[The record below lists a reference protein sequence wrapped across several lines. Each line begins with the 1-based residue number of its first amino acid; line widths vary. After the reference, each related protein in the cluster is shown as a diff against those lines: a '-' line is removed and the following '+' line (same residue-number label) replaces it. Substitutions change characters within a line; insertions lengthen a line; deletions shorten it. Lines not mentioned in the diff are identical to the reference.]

1 MAVFEKAFAK
11 TVAAEGGYVNNPN
24 DRGGETYM
32 GITRKNHP
40 KLKMWQTI
48 DFYKTNVPNR
58 KTKDLNSILSHI
70 KDIQEEVKS
79 VYKTNYWDPL
89 KLDLIN
95 SQRVAN
101 EFFDISVNCGT
112 KAAIKSMQRTAGLV
126 ETGRMNTQTIEY
138 YVKRYKGKS

>member
-32 GITRKNHP
+32 GITRKNYP
-40 KLKMWQTI
+40 KLKMWATI
-48 DFYKTNVPNR
+48 DKLKNILSKR
-58 KTKDLNSILSHI
+58 DLNSKLN
-70 KDIQEEVKS
+70 KDEDIQKEVKE
-79 VYKTNYWDPL
+79 VYKKNYWTPL

-112 KAAIKSMQRTAGLV
+112 KAAIKSMQRTAGLI

-138 YVKRYKGKS
+138 YAKRYKGKS

>member
-1 MAVFEKAFAK
+1 MAVFEKAFEK

-32 GITRKNHP
+32 GITRKNYP
-40 KLKMWQTI
+40 KLKMWATI
-48 DFYKTNVPNR
+48 DKLKNILSKR
-58 KTKDLNSILSHI
+58 DLNSKLS
-70 KDIQEEVKS
+70 KDEDIQKEVKE
-79 VYKTNYWDPL
+79 VYKKNYWTPL

-138 YVKRYKGKS
+138 YVKRYKRKS

>member
-32 GITRKNHP
+32 GITRKNYP
-40 KLKMWQTI
+40 KIKMWATIDKLKNI
-48 DFYKTNVPNR
+48 LSKR
-58 KTKDLNSILSHI
+58 DLNSKLSKD
-70 KDIQEEVKS
+70 KDIQKEVKE
-79 VYKTNYWDPL
+79 VYKKNYWTPL

>member
-32 GITRKNHP
+32 GITRKNYP
-40 KLKMWQTI
+40 KLKMWATI
-48 DFYKTNVPNR
+48 DKLKNILSKR
-58 KTKDLNSILSHI
+58 DLNSKLS
-70 KDIQEEVKS
+70 KDEDIQKEVKE
-79 VYKTNYWDPL
+79 VYKKNYWTPL

-138 YVKRYKGKS
+138 YVKRYKRKS

>member
-32 GITRKNHP
+32 GITRKNYP
-40 KLKMWQTI
+40 KLKMWATI
-48 DFYKTNVPNR
+48 DKLKNVLSKR
-58 KTKDLNSILSHI
+58 DLNSKLS
-70 KDIQEEVKS
+70 KDEDIQKEVKE
-79 VYKTNYWDPL
+79 VYKKNYWTPL

-138 YVKRYKGKS
+138 YAKRYKGKS

>member
-1 MAVFEKAFAK
+1 MADFEKAFAK
-11 TVAAEGGYVNNPN
+11 IIKAEGGYVNNPN

-32 GITRKNHP
+32 GITRKNYP
-40 KLKMWQTI
+40 KLKMWATI
-48 DFYKTNVPNR
+48 DKLKNILSKR
-58 KTKDLNSILSHI
+58 DLNSKLS
-70 KDIQEEVKS
+70 KDEDIQKEVKE
-79 VYKTNYWDPL
+79 VYKKNYWTPL

-138 YVKRYKGKS
+138 YAKRYKGKS

>member
-11 TVAAEGGYVNNPN
+11 TVVAEGGYVNNPN

-32 GITRKNHP
+32 GITRKNYP
-40 KLKMWQTI
+40 KLKMWATI
-48 DFYKTNVPNR
+48 DKLKNILSKR
-58 KTKDLNSILSHI
+58 DLNSKLS
-70 KDIQEEVKS
+70 KDEDIQKEVKE
-79 VYKTNYWDPL
+79 VYKKNYWTPL

>member
-32 GITRKNHP
+32 GITRKNYP
-40 KLKMWQTI
+40 KLKMWATI
-48 DFYKTNVPNR
+48 DKLKNILSKR
-58 KTKDLNSILSHI
+58 DLNSKLN
-70 KDIQEEVKS
+70 KDEDIQKEVKE
-79 VYKTNYWDPL
+79 VYKKNYWTPL

-95 SQRVAN
+95 SQRIAN

>member
-24 DRGGETYM
+24 DRGRETYM
-32 GITRKNHP
+32 GITRKNYP
-40 KLKMWQTI
+40 KLKMWATI
-48 DFYKTNVPNR
+48 DKLKNILSKR
-58 KTKDLNSILSHI
+58 DLNSKLS
-70 KDIQEEVKS
+70 KDEDIQKEVKE
-79 VYKTNYWDPL
+79 VYKKNYWTPL

>member
-32 GITRKNHP
+32 GITRKNYP
-40 KLKMWQTI
+40 KLKMWATI
-48 DFYKTNVPNR
+48 DKLKNILSKR
-58 KTKDLNSILSHI
+58 DLNSKLS
-70 KDIQEEVKS
+70 KNEDIQKEVKE
-79 VYKTNYWDPL
+79 VYKKNYWTPL

>member
-1 MAVFEKAFAK
+1 MAIFEKAFVK

-32 GITRKNHP
+32 GITRKNYP
-40 KLKMWQTI
+40 KLKMWATI
-48 DFYKTNVPNR
+48 DKLKNVLSKR
-58 KTKDLNSILSHI
+58 DLNSKLS
-70 KDIQEEVKS
+70 KDEDIQKEVKE
-79 VYKTNYWDPL
+79 VYKKNYWTPL

>member
-24 DRGGETYM
+24 DSGGETYM
-32 GITRKNHP
+32 GITRKNYP
-40 KLKMWQTI
+40 KLKMWATI
-48 DFYKTNVPNR
+48 DKLKNVLSKR
-58 KTKDLNSILSHI
+58 DLNSKLS
-70 KDIQEEVKS
+70 KDEDIQKEVKE
-79 VYKTNYWDPL
+79 VYKKNYWTPL

-112 KAAIKSMQRTAGLV
+112 KAAIKSMQRTADLV

>member
-32 GITRKNHP
+32 GITRKNYP
-40 KLKMWQTI
+40 KLKMWATI
-48 DFYKTNVPNR
+48 DKLKNILSKR
-58 KTKDLNSILSHI
+58 DLNSKLN
-70 KDIQEEVKS
+70 KDEDIQKEVKE
-79 VYKTNYWDPL
+79 VYKKNYWTPL

>member
-1 MAVFEKAFAK
+1 MALFEKAFAK

-32 GITRKNHP
+32 GITRKNYP
-40 KLKMWQTI
+40 KLKMWATI
-48 DFYKTNVPNR
+48 DKLKNILSKR
-58 KTKDLNSILSHI
+58 DLNSKLS
-70 KDIQEEVKS
+70 KDGDIQKEIKE
-79 VYKTNYWDPL
+79 VYKKNYWTPL

-112 KAAIKSMQRTAGLV
+112 KAAIKSMQRTACLV

>member
-11 TVAAEGGYVNNPN
+11 TVAVEGGYVNNSN

-32 GITRKNHP
+32 GITRKNYP
-40 KLKMWQTI
+40 KLKMWATI
-48 DFYKTNVPNR
+48 DKLKNIL
-58 KTKDLNSILSHI
+58 TKRDLTSKLS
-70 KDIQEEVKS
+70 KDEDIQKEVKE
-79 VYKTNYWDPL
+79 VYKKNYWTPL

>member
-11 TVAAEGGYVNNPN
+11 TVTAEGGYVNNPN

-32 GITRKNHP
+32 GITRKNYP
-40 KLKMWQTI
+40 KLKMWATI
-48 DFYKTNVPNR
+48 DKLKNVLSKR
-58 KTKDLNSILSHI
+58 DLNSKLS
-70 KDIQEEVKS
+70 KDEDIQKEVKD
-79 VYKTNYWDPL
+79 VYKKNYWTPL

>member
-32 GITRKNHP
+32 GITRKNYP
-40 KLKMWQTI
+40 KLKMWATI
-48 DFYKTNVPNR
+48 DKLKNILSKR
-58 KTKDLNSILSHI
+58 DLNSKLS
-70 KDIQEEVKS
+70 KDEDIQKEVKE
-79 VYKTNYWDPL
+79 VYKKNYWTPL

>member
-11 TVAAEGGYVNNPN
+11 TVVAEGGYVNNPN

-32 GITRKNHP
+32 GITRKNYP
-40 KLKMWQTI
+40 KLKMWAII
-48 DFYKTNVPNR
+48 DKLKNILSKR
-58 KTKDLNSILSHI
+58 DLNSKLS
-70 KDIQEEVKS
+70 KDEDIQKEVKE
-79 VYKTNYWDPL
+79 VYKKNYWTPL

-112 KAAIKSMQRTAGLV
+112 KAAIKSMQRIAGLV
-126 ETGRMNTQTIEY
+126 ETGRMNTKTIEY
-138 YVKRYKGKS
+138 YVKRYKRKS

>member
-32 GITRKNHP
+32 GITRKNYP
-40 KLKMWQTI
+40 KLKMWATI
-48 DFYKTNVPNR
+48 DKLKNILSKR
-58 KTKDLNSILSHI
+58 DLNSKLS
-70 KDIQEEVKS
+70 KDEDIQKEVKE
-79 VYKTNYWDPL
+79 VYKKNYWTPL

-112 KAAIKSMQRTAGLV
+112 KAAIKSMQRTAGIV

-138 YVKRYKGKS
+138 YVKRYKGKG

>member
-32 GITRKNHP
+32 GITRKNYP
-40 KLKMWQTI
+40 KLKMWATI
-48 DFYKTNVPNR
+48 DKLKNVLSKR
-58 KTKDLNSILSHI
+58 DLNSKLS
-70 KDIQEEVKS
+70 KDEDIQKEVKE
-79 VYKTNYWDPL
+79 VYKKNYWMPL

-112 KAAIKSMQRTAGLV
+112 KAAIKSMQRIAGLV

>member
-1 MAVFEKAFAK
+1 MAVFEKAFTK

-32 GITRKNHP
+32 GITRKNYP
-40 KLKMWQTI
+40 KLKMWATI
-48 DFYKTNVPNR
+48 DKLKNILSKR
-58 KTKDLNSILSHI
+58 DLNSKLS
-70 KDIQEEVKS
+70 KNEDIQKEVKE
-79 VYKTNYWDPL
+79 VYKKNYWTPL

>member
-1 MAVFEKAFAK
+1 MALFEKAFAK

-32 GITRKNHP
+32 GITRKNYP
-40 KLKMWQTI
+40 KLKMWATI
-48 DFYKTNVPNR
+48 DKLKNVLSKR
-58 KTKDLNSILSHI
+58 DLNSKLS
-70 KDIQEEVKS
+70 KDEDIQKEVKE
-79 VYKTNYWDPL
+79 VYKKNYWTPL

>member
-32 GITRKNHP
+32 GITRKNYP
-40 KLKMWQTI
+40 KLKMWATI
-48 DFYKTNVPNR
+48 DKLKNVLSKR
-58 KTKDLNSILSHI
+58 DLNSKLS
-70 KDIQEEVKS
+70 KDEDIQKEVKE
-79 VYKTNYWDPL
+79 VYKKNYWTPL

>member
-32 GITRKNHP
+32 GITRKNYP
-40 KLKMWQTI
+40 KLKMWATI
-48 DFYKTNVPNR
+48 DKLKNILSKR
-58 KTKDLNSILSHI
+58 DLNSKLS
-70 KDIQEEVKS
+70 KDEDIQKEVKE
-79 VYKTNYWDPL
+79 VYKKNYWTPL

-138 YVKRYKGKS
+138 YAKRYKGKS